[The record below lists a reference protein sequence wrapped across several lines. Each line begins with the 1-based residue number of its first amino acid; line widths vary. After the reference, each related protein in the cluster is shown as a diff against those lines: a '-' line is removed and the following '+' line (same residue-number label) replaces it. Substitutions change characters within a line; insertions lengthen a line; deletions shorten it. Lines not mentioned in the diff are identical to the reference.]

1 MAQNGH
7 KDSEQEIPDKKGNR
21 DIGCYAC
28 EISFMRWEVMADKLI
43 KDMLK
48 TVLLEARERGLK
60 VRRREDGG
68 IVIYAGERTITIIL
82 GGK

>member
-1 MAQNGH
+1 
-7 KDSEQEIPDKKGNR
+7 
-21 DIGCYAC
+21 
-28 EISFMRWEVMADKLI
+28 MRWEVMADKLI
-43 KDMLK
+43 KDMLNA
-48 TVLLEARERGLK
+48 VLLEARERGLK